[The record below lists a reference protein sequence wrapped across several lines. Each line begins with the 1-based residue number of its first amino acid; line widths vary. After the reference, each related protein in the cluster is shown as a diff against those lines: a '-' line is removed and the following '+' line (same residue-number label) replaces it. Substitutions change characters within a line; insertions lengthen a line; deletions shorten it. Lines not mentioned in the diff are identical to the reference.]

1 MCNMVRYIFSD
12 FALHTSHLK
21 MYYLFDYWSINRKI
35 IFMEQNGKVQF
46 NEQLRERTMNLA
58 AEVRDLLKSKI
69 ISSIDRPILQQI
81 IRSSSSVAANY
92 RSATRGRSDAEF
104 YSKLCIVVEECDE
117 TKFWLDYL
125 VRLRVLNESETEVLR
140 NEAEQLVRLFASIK
154 RTMKEKIEKNGNA

>member
-1 MCNMVRYIFSD
+1 
-12 FALHTSHLK
+12 
-21 MYYLFDYWSINRKI
+21 MYYLFDYWPINRKI

-140 NEAEQLVRLFASIK
+140 DEAEQLVRLFRSIK
-154 RTMKEKIEKNGNA
+154 RM